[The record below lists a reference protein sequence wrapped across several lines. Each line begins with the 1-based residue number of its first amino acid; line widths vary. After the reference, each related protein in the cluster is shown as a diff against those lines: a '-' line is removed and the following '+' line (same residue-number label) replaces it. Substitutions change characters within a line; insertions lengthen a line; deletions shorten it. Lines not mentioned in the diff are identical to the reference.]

1 MTWDLEGLSVA
12 LASALG
18 VLREERL
25 LRGREHGCID
35 KLRAGGAIR

>member
-25 LRGREHGCID
+25 LRGREHACLD
-35 KLRAGGAIR
+35 RLRAARVIR